1 MNSFK
6 GPDGRQRLIGE
17 LLKQSILREDK
28 EAAAAIAEKCTIAEY
43 SARSSIFRE
52 GDASHDMLL
61 ILSGRVSV
69 VVQGHEI
76 AQRIAGQHVGE
87 MALIDPGAPRSASI
101 VAIEDTLTASISEPD
116 FTGIAEHDP
125 KLWRL
130 LALELA
136 QVIRLQ
142 NPKISTLP

>member
-1 MNSFK
+1 MKRFK
-6 GPDGRQRLIGE
+6 GPDGRQHLVEE

-28 EAAAAIAEKCTIAEY
+28 EAATVIAEKCTIAEY

-52 GDASHDMLL
+52 GDASHYMLL

-69 VVQGHEI
+69 VVHGHEV
-76 AQRIAGQHVGE
+76 AQRAAGQHVGE
-87 MALIDPGAPRSASI
+87 MALIDPHARRSASI
-101 VAIEDTLTASISEPD
+101 VAIEDAITASISEPD
-116 FTGIAEHDP
+116 FTELADHDP

-142 NPKISTLP
+142 NTK